1 MEYTAVRT
9 GRERAVGDEM
19 EKKEFKSQY
28 EKVTEITEKL
38 ETNVRALFDSDKYK
52 TWLSTMSKF
61 YNYSLNNTLLIAM
74 QKPDATYVASYNA
87 WRDKFGRNVK
97 KGEHGIQIFA
107 PCKYKAK
114 VEQTVIDS
122 ITNAP
127 KLDKDGQPMRETVE
141 VEKRGFKV
149 VTVFDISSTEGKE
162 LPTLGVDELTGAVEQ
177 YPAFMEA
184 LKKICPVPIAFED
197 IDSGAKGYY
206 HQLEQRIA
214 IKSGMSEM
222 QTLKTLIHE
231 MSHQRLHAIDPTA
244 RASEAPKKSRESK
257 EVEAESVAYTVCQHF
272 GIDTSD
278 YSFAYL
284 AGWSQGKELKELKES
299 LQVIRDTAND
309 FITEI
314 NGQMKSKEMEK
325 DVKVDAPVEVAK
337 AEQKA
342 ESIVADKRPSV
353 LGVLKIKQ
361 SEPMSREASTRPL
374 KITSEMAI

>member
-1 MEYTAVRT
+1 MEK
-9 GRERAVGDEM
+9 
-19 EKKEFKSQY
+19 KKEFKSQY
-28 EKVTEITEKL
+28 ERVTEITEKL
-38 ETNVRALFDSDKYK
+38 EANVRALFDSDKYK

-122 ITNAP
+122 VTNAP

-177 YPAFMEA
+177 YPAFMDV

-197 IDSGAKGYY
+197 IESGAKGYY

-314 NGQMKSKEMEK
+314 NEQMKSKEMER
-325 DVKVDAPVEVAK
+325 DVKADVPVEVAK

-342 ESIVADKRPSV
+342 KAIVADKRPSV
-353 LGVLKIKQ
+353 LGVLKLKQ
-361 SEPMSREASTRPL
+361 SEPMSKEASTRPL

>member
-1 MEYTAVRT
+1 MEK
-9 GRERAVGDEM
+9 
-19 EKKEFKSQY
+19 KKEFKSQY
-28 EKVTEITEKL
+28 ERVTEITEKL
-38 ETNVRALFDSDKYK
+38 EANVRKLFDSDKYK

-162 LPTLGVDELTGAVEQ
+162 LPTLGVDELIGAVEQ
-177 YPAFMEA
+177 YPAFMDA

-197 IDSGAKGYY
+197 IDKAVYLQKMMPHGLLQEIPLKLHL
-206 HQLEQRIA
+206 HQDLICFRFRQA
-214 IKSGMSEM
+214 H
-222 QTLKTLIHE
+222 TLFCLCP
-231 MSHQRLHAIDPTA
+231 AA
-244 RASEAPKKSRESK
+244 RKP
-257 EVEAESVAYTVCQHF
+257 
-272 GIDTSD
+272 I
-278 YSFAYL
+278 L
-284 AGWSQGKELKELKES
+284 
-299 LQVIRDTAND
+299 LQVHW
-309 FITEI
+309 
-314 NGQMKSKEMEK
+314 K
-325 DVKVDAPVEVAK
+325 
-337 AEQKA
+337 
-342 ESIVADKRPSV
+342 
-353 LGVLKIKQ
+353 
-361 SEPMSREASTRPL
+361 
-374 KITSEMAI
+374 